1 MIEVARMNYYFTG
14 TIIVLLVL
22 MALFMEPGYMPK

>member
-1 MIEVARMNYYFTG
+1 MNYYFTG
-14 TIIVLLVL
+14 ALVVLLVL